1 MIRLNNIYS
10 AFLIGFLF
18 NCHSFVFAQ
27 NEIEY
32 KKYIPLDSSSQEFY
46 PTIEIK
52 TVIHIIQRFEN
63 DAQNLTKDSI
73 AFIEQQFE
81 WVNTFYRKLE
91 PPILPTSDGITHYI
105 PDARVHFKIDRIEF
119 HVNDYDWDRIK
130 TIVEISPANPMYI
143 LEILEET
150 NEIKIAGK
158 WAHRIKN
165 YADSLRIIN
174 GGENNGVYHSAGT
187 REVGNFTFI
196 KLDKKIVTQTE
207 MGQMGYYRESNRN
220 CDMDL
225 LEKYADGDRNALHVF
240 YTGSSKSGIAFG
252 CGPAYNFLNVSNL
265 LKGGGWA
272 GAQLTAHEL
281 GHTIGLYHTDYPQFS
296 DLPKT
301 DKFGFID
308 CNTTLTSNNIMGYNK
323 CRTYL
328 SPLQVGYVHYLH
340 TTSPDRIRIT
350 NSNEYDANKTVVI
363 YNDTVWDK
371 AMVIRGDIIVKRNTT
386 LTLNNQIHLASG
398 SKIYLEKR
406 AKIILKDGD
415 ITNFFNT
422 PWQGVVL
429 VTDYNFR
436 KKAPK
441 KEKNRGKI
449 IFEGKGKLRNYV
461 E

>member
-1 MIRLNNIYS
+1 
-10 AFLIGFLF
+10 
-18 NCHSFVFAQ
+18 
-27 NEIEY
+27 
-32 KKYIPLDSSSQEFY
+32 
-46 PTIEIK
+46 
-52 TVIHIIQRFEN
+52 
-63 DAQNLTKDSI
+63 
-73 AFIEQQFE
+73 
-81 WVNTFYRKLE
+81 
-91 PPILPTSDGITHYI
+91 
-105 PDARVHFKIDRIEF
+105 
-119 HVNDYDWDRIK
+119 
-130 TIVEISPANPMYI
+130 
-143 LEILEET
+143 
-150 NEIKIAGK
+150 
-158 WAHRIKN
+158 
-165 YADSLRIIN
+165 
-174 GGENNGVYHSAGT
+174 
-187 REVGNFTFI
+187 
-196 KLDKKIVTQTE
+196 
-207 MGQMGYYRESNRN
+207 
-220 CDMDL
+220 
-225 LEKYADGDRNALHVF
+225 
-240 YTGSSKSGIAFG
+240 
-252 CGPAYNFLNVSNL
+252 
-265 LKGGGWA
+265 
-272 GAQLTAHEL
+272 
-281 GHTIGLYHTDYPQFS
+281 
-296 DLPKT
+296 
-301 DKFGFID
+301 
-308 CNTTLTSNNIMGYNK
+308 MGYNK

-350 NSNEYDANKTVVI
+350 NANEYDANKTVAI